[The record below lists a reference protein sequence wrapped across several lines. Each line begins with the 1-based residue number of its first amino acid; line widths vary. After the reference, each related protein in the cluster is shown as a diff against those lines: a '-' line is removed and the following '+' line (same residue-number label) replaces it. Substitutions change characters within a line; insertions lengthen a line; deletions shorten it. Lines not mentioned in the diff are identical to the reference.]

1 MRRGRG
7 SFDGLSQLDSVSF
20 KVEMLRED
28 VLLGVAQRK
37 RIGSDGG
44 LNFETT
50 LYQFKG
56 KLKKKKYKNVVF
68 FQKTRKKSI
77 YSRMY

>member
-56 KLKKKKYKNVVF
+56 KFLKNTKTQFFFKKLERNQYIQECV
-68 FQKTRKKSI
+68 
-77 YSRMY
+77 

>member
-7 SFDGLSQLDSVSF
+7 SFDGLSQLDSVSLE
-20 KVEMLRED
+20 VEMLREH

-56 KLKKKKYKNVVF
+56 KLKKYKNAVF
-68 FQKTRKKSI
+68 FLKKLERNQYI
-77 YSRMY
+77 QECV